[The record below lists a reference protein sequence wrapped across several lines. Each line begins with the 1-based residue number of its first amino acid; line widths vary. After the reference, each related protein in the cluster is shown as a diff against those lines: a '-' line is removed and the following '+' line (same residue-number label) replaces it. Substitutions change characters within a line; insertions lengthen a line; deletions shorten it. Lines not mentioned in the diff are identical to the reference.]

1 MAALRS
7 SAKADGDRSRCFR
20 WLAKGLRLHCL
31 SAAAI
36 RCDTKCKA
44 IRGIGVAGGDP
55 VAPGMISKALTSGSF
70 VHDDGA
76 TQGFD
81 VGVPPL
87 LWRSEWCRR
96 QRLLHVLA
104 AGPSSVIR
112 LPLDGGTGRDSGLEF
127 VELRGGS

>member
-1 MAALRS
+1 M
-7 SAKADGDRSRCFR
+7 
-20 WLAKGLRLHCL
+20 
-31 SAAAI
+31 AI
-36 RCDTKCKA
+36 RCDTKGKA
-44 IRGIGVAGGDP
+44 IRGIAVAGGHP

-81 VGVPPL
+81 FGVPPIM
-87 LWRSEWCRR
+87 WRAVVRPRRAVCRR

-112 LPLDGGTGRDSGLEF
+112 LPLDGDTGRDSGLEF